1 MSTTRSSAT
10 RRSPAER
17 RAVSELR
24 AFLEIFAL
32 CGFAIAQPVL
42 DVFGKAPSEF
52 VFRGAGAADIVVFG
66 LIVTFVPALI
76 LWVIEAVVGLVNR
89 RARRWAH
96 TAFLAVLAGL
106 FVLLLVKEA
115 SGLRGLLLAVLALA
129 AGAGFGYLYLRVEST
144 RTWLAYA
151 SIAPLLFLGLFLF
164 SSPVSKL
171 LGGNEAEAAQLDGI
185 ENPAP
190 VVLVILDEFP
200 LASLI
205 DADGEL
211 DSELYPNFTRFTEEG
226 TWYRNA
232 TAVTQYTGR
241 SIPAIL
247 TGRYPQGQDDP
258 LASDHPENLFTLLG
272 DSYDLSVS
280 ESTTRLCPTNLCGES
295 GTAGPTSSGG
305 LGGLL
310 DDARGVWRT
319 QVGLEDSD
327 ANATSGFVDDTDVE
341 SNTAVAEAEEDQQ
354 ELPNALG
361 EAAFPQPER
370 FEFLLDSVT
379 NPGAHLS
386 YLHILLPHVPYRY
399 LPDGRLYP
407 GPENQ
412 PGDVDNA
419 WIDDPAPVDLARQR
433 ELLQI
438 RYVDSLLGDLIDTMK
453 DAGTWDD
460 ALVMIT
466 ADHGSAFIPG
476 ESLRGTGLEDMPDAL
491 YPQIAWVP
499 LFVHYPGQSGGDG
512 SGSAEEIPPAGEIS
526 DANVEGVDLLPTI
539 ADVLGA
545 EIPWGVDGFSMLDTD
560 ARPTDEKTFY
570 EAKSGGGHV
579 DARERLTFNG
589 ADYFPDVLAQ
599 GVESILPAVGDP
611 LRSYRIGEGV
621 DLVGMSAD
629 NVDVVDPSV
638 SGGVT
643 GTLDQ
648 DLLERDVDPDAGS
661 IPVYL
666 SGHVEGLN
674 EPATVAVGLNG
685 RIGGVARTFEWDGHD
700 HFFGVMLPPEF
711 LVAGP
716 NDIQLFLV
724 RDGDLILISPGS

>member
-1 MSTTRSSAT
+1 M
-10 RRSPAER
+10 
-17 RAVSELR
+17 SELR
-24 AFLEIFAL
+24 AFLELFAL

-76 LWVIEAVVGLVNR
+76 LWVIEAVVGLINR
-89 RARRWAH
+89 RARRWVH
-96 TAFLAVLAGL
+96 TALLALLAAL
-106 FVLLLVKEA
+106 FVVLLVKDV
-115 SGLRGLLLAVLALA
+115 SGLRGLLLAASAVA
-129 AGAGFGYLYLRVEST
+129 AGAGFGFLYVRVEST

-151 SIAPLLFLGLFLF
+151 SIAPIIFLGLFLF

-185 ENPAP
+185 DNPAP
-190 VVLVILDEFP
+190 VVLVVLDEFP

-211 DSELYPNFTRFTEEG
+211 DAELYPNFARFTDEG

-247 TGRYPQGQDDP
+247 TGRYPEGQDDP
-258 LASDHPENLFTLLG
+258 LASDHPENLFTLVG

-295 GTAGPTSSGG
+295 GTAGATSSGG

-341 SNTAVAEAEEDQQ
+341 QNTAVAEAEEDQQ

-438 RYVDSLLGDLIDTMK
+438 RYVDSLLGELIDTMK

-476 ESLRGTGLEDMPDAL
+476 ESLRGTGLDDMPDAL

-499 LFVHYPGQSGGDG
+499 LFVHYPGQSDADG
-512 SGSAEEIPPAGEIS
+512 SEPGGIPPAGEIS
-526 DANVEGVDLLPTI
+526 DANVEGVDILPTI

-545 EIPWGVDGFSMLDTD
+545 EIPWSVDGFSMLDPD

-599 GVESILPAVGDP
+599 GVDSILPAVGDP
-611 LRSYRIGEGV
+611 LRSYRMGEGV
-621 DLVGMSAD
+621 DLVGTS
-629 NVDVVDPSV
+629 VDDAGSTDT
-638 SGGVT
+638 SGPEGIT
-643 GTLDQ
+643 AALDQ
-648 DLLERDVDPDAGS
+648 DLLAGDVDPDAGS
-661 IPVYL
+661 VPVYL
-666 SGHVEGLN
+666 SGHLEGVS
-674 EPATVAVGLNG
+674 EAETVAVALNG
-685 RIGGVARTFEWDGHD
+685 RIGGVGKTFAWDGHD

-716 NDIQLFLV
+716 NDVQLFLV
-724 RDGDLILISPGS
+724 RDGDLIPISQGS